1 MGISTRG
8 GVTNGANCRNTADA
22 IKIKTN
28 QNQIRF
34 KLCNQ
39 FERAFAVVTLN
50 EFAKAKMLNGCP
62 RGTDVPFAVIRIQDC
77 LFLVGMARHDGR
89 CSLCSRVFWIGSR
102 WQISVRGCLTEC

>member
-50 EFAKAKMLNGCP
+50 EFAKAKCS
-62 RGTDVPFAVIRIQDC
+62 TAVRAA
-77 LFLVGMARHDGR
+77 LMFR
-89 CSLCSRVFWIGSR
+89 SL
-102 WQISVRGCLTEC
+102 